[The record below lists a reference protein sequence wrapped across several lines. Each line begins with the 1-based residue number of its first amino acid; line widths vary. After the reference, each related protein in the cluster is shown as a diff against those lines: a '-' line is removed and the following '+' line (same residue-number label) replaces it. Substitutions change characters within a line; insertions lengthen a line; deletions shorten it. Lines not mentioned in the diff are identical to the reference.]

1 MPFKD
6 IFVIQILGMLIARK
20 FSGIASFMVGDSQK
34 HVAGIWFNNGM
45 VANIHYIDQKEIQAL
60 KAIAWYH
67 EGTLELAP
75 KQIPNAP
82 LPHYSKLLEEF
93 LKDVPIQVV
102 ETCPLLMQ
110 AIISRVKL
118 KPLKNSQLGFAGLT
132 IFGKIAEESLLI
144 DIPRKIL
151 PNEKD
156 FWMGFWY
163 LSCHGLIEVSYA
175 KSIGV
180 LLKNFQ
186 EHLTKL
192 MKKLMGV
199 HTANAYTD
207 QLWQNIHRECLDFD
221 QKKAPDPI
229 YGTSPYRLWALMM
242 QKTLIQV
249 GAPAL
254 QKHCFEK
261 ALSTCSTQTAEML
274 HLFLTPKNGN

>member
-1 MPFKD
+1 LPFKD
-6 IFVIQILGMLIARK
+6 IFVIQILGMLITRK
-20 FSGIASFMVGDSQK
+20 FSGIASFMIGDSRK
-34 HVAGIWFNNGM
+34 HVAGIWFNDGM
-45 VANIHYIDQKEIQAL
+45 VTNIHYIDQKEIQAL

-67 EGTLELAP
+67 EGLLELAP
-75 KQIPNAP
+75 KQISNAP
-82 LPHYSKLLEEF
+82 LLHYSKMLEEF

-118 KPLKNSQLGFAGLT
+118 KPLKNSQLSFAGLT
-132 IFGKIAEESLLI
+132 LFGKIAEENLLI
-144 DIPRKIL
+144 DIPRNIL
-151 PNEKD
+151 SNEKD

-163 LSCHGLIEVSYA
+163 LTCNGLIKVSYA
-175 KSIGV
+175 KSIGA
-180 LLKNFQ
+180 LFKNFQ
-186 EHLTKL
+186 EQLTQL
-192 MKKLMGV
+192 MKALMGV
-199 HTANAYTD
+199 HIANAYTD
-207 QLWQNIHRECLDFD
+207 QLWQNIHREWLDFD

-242 QKTLIQV
+242 QKTLTQV

-274 HLFLTPKNGN
+274 HLFLTK